1 MHCGIA
7 QIHMKILFSKFV
19 EEVEKIIQE
28 NYKFRIKNDEY
39 WQKRRTDDQIKAIT
53 ESMKGIHA

>member
-1 MHCGIA
+1 
-7 QIHMKILFSKFV
+7 MKILFSKFV